1 MCSQPQTHSLSQPIA
16 TYSFVQTPTTHNS
29 HAVSQNP
36 TIATINFDFFSV
48 LQKKIKVYCCYSGIL
63 RDGVTIVCRGSLYK
77 RVGSYW
83 LRERMCLRFR
93 SYTVSALS
101 EAYQILSESS
111 RLSFQIFSQSPA
123 TKLKVLYN
131 QNSSELYQLPSELAN
146 KNHQRRFQI

>member
-1 MCSQPQTHSLSQPIA
+1 MLHIA
-16 TYSFVQTPTTHNS
+16 LH
-29 HAVSQNP
+29 
-36 TIATINFDFFSV
+36 V
-48 LQKKIKVYCCYSGIL
+48 LA
-63 RDGVTIVCRGSLYK
+63 
-77 RVGSYW
+77 
-83 LRERMCLRFR
+83 RMF
-93 SYTVSALS
+93 YTVSALS

>member
-1 MCSQPQTHSLSQPIA
+1 MQKFSSLK
-16 TYSFVQTPTTHNS
+16 
-29 HAVSQNP
+29 
-36 TIATINFDFFSV
+36 FS
-48 LQKKIKVYCCYSGIL
+48 LE
-63 RDGVTIVCRGSLYK
+63 T
-77 RVGSYW
+77 RVGNKY
-83 LRERMCLRFR
+83 
-93 SYTVSALS
+93 YTVSALS